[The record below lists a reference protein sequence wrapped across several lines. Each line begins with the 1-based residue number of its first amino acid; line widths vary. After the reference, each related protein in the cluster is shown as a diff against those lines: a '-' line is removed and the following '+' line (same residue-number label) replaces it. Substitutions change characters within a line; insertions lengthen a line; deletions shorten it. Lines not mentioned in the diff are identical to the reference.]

1 MKRIFGLDL
10 GTNSIGWAVV
20 NEKENDKEKSA
31 IINIGTRVVPL
42 SADEQNNFEKGKP
55 LTTNAEKRQKR
66 CARLNRQ
73 RYKLRREKLIA
84 ILEENNFISKA
95 TILAEN
101 GQGTTFE
108 TYQLRA
114 KAATQEVTLE
124 ELARVLLMINKKR
137 GYKSNRKTQSQEEG
151 RPIDGIAAAQIL
163 MGKKLTPG
171 QYSLSLLEQGKKYL
185 PDFYHSDLQ
194 AEFEQI
200 WNFQQQFYPEILTDS
215 LKNELVGKNKKQ
227 TWTICSK
234 PFGITGIKREKKGE
248 ALRKE
253 NYEWR
258 AKALSQ
264 KMDLEQLAII
274 LQEINDQL
282 KDSSGYLGNIS
293 DRSKKLFF
301 NNQTIGQTQM
311 EELVQNPN
319 NSLKNQVFYRQDY
332 LNEFETI

>member
-108 TYQLRA
+108 T
-114 KAATQEVTLE
+114 
-124 ELARVLLMINKKR
+124 
-137 GYKSNRKTQSQEEG
+137 
-151 RPIDGIAAAQIL
+151 
-163 MGKKLTPG
+163 
-171 QYSLSLLEQGKKYL
+171 
-185 PDFYHSDLQ
+185 
-194 AEFEQI
+194 
-200 WNFQQQFYPEILTDS
+200 
-215 LKNELVGKNKKQ
+215 
-227 TWTICSK
+227 
-234 PFGITGIKREKKGE
+234 
-248 ALRKE
+248 
-253 NYEWR
+253 
-258 AKALSQ
+258 
-264 KMDLEQLAII
+264 
-274 LQEINDQL
+274 
-282 KDSSGYLGNIS
+282 
-293 DRSKKLFF
+293 
-301 NNQTIGQTQM
+301 
-311 EELVQNPN
+311 
-319 NSLKNQVFYRQDY
+319 
-332 LNEFETI
+332 

>member
-137 GYKSNRKTQSQEEG
+137 GYKSNRKTQPQEEG

-163 MGKKLTPG
+163 MEKKLTPG
-171 QYSLSLLEQGKKYL
+171 QYSLSLLEQGKKIPPRL
-185 PDFYHSDLQ
+185 ISFRPASRIRTNL
-194 AEFEQI
+194 EF
-200 WNFQQQFYPEILTDS
+200 PPAILS
-215 LKNELVGKNKKQ
+215 
-227 TWTICSK
+227 
-234 PFGITGIKREKKGE
+234 
-248 ALRKE
+248 
-253 NYEWR
+253 
-258 AKALSQ
+258 
-264 KMDLEQLAII
+264 
-274 LQEINDQL
+274 
-282 KDSSGYLGNIS
+282 
-293 DRSKKLFF
+293 
-301 NNQTIGQTQM
+301 
-311 EELVQNPN
+311 
-319 NSLKNQVFYRQDY
+319 
-332 LNEFETI
+332 